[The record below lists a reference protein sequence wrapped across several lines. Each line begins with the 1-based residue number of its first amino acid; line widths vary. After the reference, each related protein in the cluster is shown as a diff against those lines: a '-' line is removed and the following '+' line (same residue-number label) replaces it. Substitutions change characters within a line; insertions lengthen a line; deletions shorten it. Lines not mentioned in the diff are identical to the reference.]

1 MCATLIRVFV
11 LQTLLGDKNMT
22 DADFAYLMIVVG
34 AFSMFMLVL
43 GYYMFSV
50 PSRD

>member
-1 MCATLIRVFV
+1 MPTASAFLS
-11 LQTLLGDKNMT
+11 LKYYGGQKMT
-22 DADFAYLMIVVG
+22 DADFTYLMIVVG